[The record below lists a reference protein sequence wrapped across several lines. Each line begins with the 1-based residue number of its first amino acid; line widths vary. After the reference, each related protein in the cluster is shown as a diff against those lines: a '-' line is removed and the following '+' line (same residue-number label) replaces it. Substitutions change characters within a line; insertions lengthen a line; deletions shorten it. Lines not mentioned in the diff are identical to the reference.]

1 MSKVA
6 VIGGGAAG
14 MMAAAAAAQ
23 NGHQVSLYE
32 KNEKLGK
39 KIFITGKGRCNLTN
53 DCEVEELLEA
63 VCVNRKFLYSAF
75 YGFTSQDTIA
85 FFEEQGMRT
94 KTERGNRVF
103 PASDHSSDVIRA
115 LSDKMKKCGVKVHLN
130 TEVEAVLS
138 DHEGEDSDRRRICA
152 IRLKDGREISA
163 DAVIVAT
170 GGISYRST
178 GSTGDGYRF
187 AEETGHSVTE
197 LSPSLVPIETQG
209 NWASIVATGGISYRS
224 TGSTGDGYRFAEETG
239 HSVTELSPSLVPI
252 ETQGNW
258 ASRMQGLSL
267 RNVEVTVLDGK
278 KEIYSGFG
286 EMMFTHFGVTGPL
299 ILTASSQIQ
308 KKLAVHPLQMYI
320 DLKPAL
326 SSEQLDARILREFE
340 AAKNKQF
347 KNVIGALFPAK
358 LIPVMIERSGI
369 PAEKAVHD
377 ISREERHAFE
387 AAKNKQ
393 FKNVIGALFPAKL
406 IPVMIER
413 SGIPAE
419 KAVHDISREERH
431 ALVTI
436 TKQFPLT
443 LTRLRDYN
451 EAIITRGGV
460 SVKEINPAT
469 MESKKVSGL
478 YFAGEVL
485 DLDAVTGGFNLQ
497 IAWSTGYAAGSS
509 VLQI

>member
-209 NWASIVATGGISYRS
+209 NWAS
-224 TGSTGDGYRFAEETG
+224 
-239 HSVTELSPSLVPI
+239 
-252 ETQGNW
+252 
-258 ASRMQGLSL
+258 RMQGLSL

-377 ISREERHAFE
+377 ISREERHA
-387 AAKNKQ
+387 
-393 FKNVIGALFPAKL
+393 
-406 IPVMIER
+406 
-413 SGIPAE
+413 
-419 KAVHDISREERH
+419 
-431 ALVTI
+431 LVTI

-451 EAIITRGGV
+451 EAVITRGGV